1 MANERLRDA
10 LMHAGHSTA
19 TAADQVGVDA
29 KTVERWL
36 TQDRVPY
43 PRHRGALAALVD
55 RSESYLWPDAVPAQ
69 RQKKAA
75 NSEIVETF
83 PHRSDVPLR
92 LWDDLLQRSSSRIDV
107 LVHAGQFL
115 HERAGFIST
124 VKAKA
129 EAGVDVRIA
138 FGAPESAATELRST
152 EEKLGPGV
160 LGARIRYG
168 LTSYRPLLHTAGVEF
183 RFHETTLYNSIFRFD
198 DEMIVNMHVFGVP
211 GPHAPAMHLRKLAA
225 GDVFD
230 TYERSFVDVWELSKP
245 AEW

>member
-19 TAADQVGVDA
+19 TAADEVGVDA

-55 RSESYLWPDAVPAQ
+55 RSESYLWPDALPAQ

-75 NSEIVETF
+75 TSEIVEAF

-92 LWDDLLQRSSSRIDV
+92 LWDDLLQRSSARIDV

-152 EEKLGPGV
+152 EERLGPGV

-168 LTSYRPLLHTAGVEF
+168 LASYRPLRHTAGVEF

-230 TYERSFVDVWELSKP
+230 TYERSFVAVWEQSKP